1 MFSMSAPT
9 TESIYSVF
17 PDVVGQTQVTE
28 ITFGTAQLGPL
39 CESSYYEK
47 LITATGSEALG
58 SPGYGSNYLLIP
70 VQTPLPIA
78 RGSDPWPDYHHII
91 STRTGHTL
99 AGYMVAPLPPY
110 GGKYAL
116 DVISGVP
123 TKASTGQQYPPVK
136 LRITANM
143 VTKLCQAEF
152 TLPTDLTSFSN
163 MKPEE
168 IEELKQ
174 TPEKRADTI
183 KTLCQSMLYQH
194 LLPLVD
200 PARGTRGVD
209 YELPNPFSG
218 HHYELERL
226 YNLRAKIM
234 ARFVLDC
241 ATDPTTRPT

>member
-1 MFSMSAPT
+1 M
-9 TESIYSVF
+9 
-17 PDVVGQTQVTE
+17 
-28 ITFGTAQLGPL
+28 
-39 CESSYYEK
+39 
-47 LITATGSEALG
+47 
-58 SPGYGSNYLLIP
+58 
-70 VQTPLPIA
+70 TPLFFINMAESYPMTNRPDNKCADESLPI
-78 RGSDPWPDYHHII
+78 GFGLS
-91 STRTGHTL
+91 
-99 AGYMVAPLPPY
+99 
-110 GGKYAL
+110 
-116 DVISGVP
+116 
-123 TKASTGQQYPPVK
+123 PPVK

-152 TLPTDLTSFSN
+152 TLPTDLTNFSN
-163 MKPEE
+163 MEPEE

-218 HHYELERL
+218 HYYELEDL
-226 YNLRAKIM
+226 YNLRTRIM